1 MNLRAFA
8 LVCLASLLLAA
19 CNFPSAGQPAEPG
32 VVATPTGNLAVAGD
46 YLTGI
51 RLVSH
56 DSFDNLRDW
65 IVEPADSTLT
75 NGVLLMTGTSFWHS
89 HLIYKQD
96 LAEGQGLLIDFSV
109 QQADAQSELV
119 LVSGEWRTTS
129 FRQFGVYNAVRPL
142 ADLFQ
147 GTADLG
153 GQPLLGD
160 LRLRPSTTYTLL
172 LAVGPRG
179 HLEAV
184 VWDPAAPAQRAV
196 YDLQGDPSWVGRK
209 WTFMPKANAGETI
222 YLDNFYR
229 ISFTDI
235 K

>member
-1 MNLRAFA
+1 MKLRPFA
-8 LVCLASLLLAA
+8 ILCLALLLLAS
-19 CNFPSAGQPAEPG
+19 CNLPIAAQPAVPRLA
-32 VVATPTGNLAVAGD
+32 ATPSGNLAVAGE
-46 YLTGI
+46 YLSGL
-51 RLVSH
+51 RVVSH
-56 DSFDNLRDW
+56 DAFDNLRDW
-65 IVEPADSTLT
+65 SVEPADSTLN
-75 NGVLLMTGTSFWHS
+75 NGALLMTGRSFWHS
-89 HLIYKQD
+89 HLIYKQGF
-96 LAEGQGLLIDFSV
+96 AEGQGLLIDFSV

-119 LVSGEWRTTS
+119 LLSGNWRTAS
-129 FRQFGVYNAVRPL
+129 FRQFGVYNATRPL

-160 LRLRPSTTYTLL
+160 LRLRASTTYTLL

-184 VWDPAAPAQRAV
+184 IWDPAAPAQRAV
-196 YDLQGDPSWVGRK
+196 YDLLGDPSWIGRS
-209 WTFMPKANAGETI
+209 WTFMPKANAGETM

-229 ISFTDI
+229 ITFADI